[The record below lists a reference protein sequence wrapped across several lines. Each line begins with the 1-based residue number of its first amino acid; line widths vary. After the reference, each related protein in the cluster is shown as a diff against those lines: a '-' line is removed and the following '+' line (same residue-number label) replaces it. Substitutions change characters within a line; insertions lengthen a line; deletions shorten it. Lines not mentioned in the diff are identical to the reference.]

1 MKIERPI
8 CLEIEDAK
16 AAIIA
21 SINKEATSRKLPMF
35 LLEPILNEILNQ
47 VRNEKRKEL
56 DTAQKTYL
64 NALNDQDVPKEE
76 ETKRD

>member
-1 MKIERPI
+1 MKTERPI

-16 AAIIA
+16 LAIITC
-21 SINKEATSRKLPMF
+21 INKEATSRKLPMF

-56 DTAQKTYL
+56 DAAQKTYL
-64 NALNDQDVPKEE
+64 KALNDQNVSKGEEPKH
-76 ETKRD
+76 D